1 MSNKIYTV
9 ESNDGMTIFDDVEA
23 LGMELRDIL
32 LREVDGLWEEEAD
45 HWNNWGDEYQVEPKY
60 AFACMLYDTL
70 QGDSQL
76 AKVFYAYGMGLT
88 GEYNSPI
95 KYAVRDYP
103 DRGWCWTR
111 IGEMA
116 NAHEQLDM
124 MVAFR
129 DEFVNRIKTR
139 FPSNGFTYKNS
150 GYNRRTGDEWVRTV
164 TVKVVDLDKEFFN
177 APKVKINQTTAAR
190 VEEEHWAHYNSK
202 EGKAERKAAA
212 ERQREI
218 SMTMLENGWH
228 NMSTDDDGTV
238 RMW

>member
-9 ESNDGMTIFDDVEA
+9 ESNDGMTIFNDVEA
-23 LGMELRDIL
+23 LGMELRDTL

-45 HWNNWGDEYQVEPKY
+45 HWNNWGEEYQVEPSY

-70 QGDSQL
+70 QCDSQL
-76 AKVFYAYGMGLT
+76 TKVFHAYGMGLT

-95 KYAVRDYP
+95 EYTVREP
-103 DRGWCWTR
+103 NRGWCWTR
-111 IGEMA
+111 ISEMA
-116 NAHEQLDM
+116 NAHEQLGM

-129 DEFVNRIKTR
+129 DEFVNRIMTR
-139 FPSNGFTYKNS
+139 LPSSGFAYKNS
-150 GYNRRTGDEWVRTV
+150 GYNHRTGDEWTRTV

-190 VEEEHWAHYNSK
+190 SEAEYESHYNSK

-212 ERQREI
+212 ERKAEI

-228 NMSTDDDGTV
+228 NMSMDDDGAV

>member
-9 ESNDGMTIFDDVEA
+9 ESNDGMTIFNDVEA

-60 AFACMLYDTL
+60 AFACMLYGTL
-70 QGDSQL
+70 QHDSQL
-76 AKVFYAYGMGLT
+76 QKIFYAYGMGLT
-88 GEYNSPI
+88 GEYNSPV
-95 KYAVRDYP
+95 KYAVREP
-103 DRGWCWTR
+103 NRGWCWTR
-111 IGEMA
+111 ISEMA

-139 FPSNGFTYKNS
+139 LPSNGFTYKNR
-150 GYNRRTGDEWVRTV
+150 GYNRMTGDEWVRTV
-164 TVKVVDLDKEFFN
+164 TVKIVDLDKEFFN

-218 SMTMLENGWH
+218 SMTMMENGWH
-228 NMSTDDDGTV
+228 NMSMDDDGTV

>member
-9 ESNDGMTIFDDVEA
+9 ESNDGMTIFNDVKA
-23 LGMELRDIL
+23 LGMELRDTL
-32 LREVDGLWEEEAD
+32 LREVDGLWEEETD
-45 HWNNWGDEYQVEPKY
+45 HWNNWGEEYQVEPSY

-70 QGDSQL
+70 QGNSQL
-76 AKVFYAYGMGLT
+76 TKVFHAYGMGLT

-95 KYAVRDYP
+95 EYTVREP
-103 DRGWCWTR
+103 NRGWCWTR
-111 IGEMA
+111 ISEMA
-116 NAHEQLDM
+116 NAHEQLGM

-129 DEFVNRIKTR
+129 DEFVNRIMTR
-139 FPSNGFTYKNS
+139 LPSSGFTYKNS
-150 GYNRRTGDEWVRTV
+150 GYNHRTGDEWTRTV

-190 VEEEHWAHYNSK
+190 SEAEYESHYNSK

-212 ERQREI
+212 ERKAEI
-218 SMTMLENGWH
+218 SMTMMENGWH
-228 NMSTDDDGTV
+228 NMSMDDDGTV

>member
-9 ESNDGMTIFDDVEA
+9 QTNDSMTIFNDAEA

-32 LREVDGLWEEEAD
+32 LREVDGLWEEEAY
-45 HWNNWGDEYQVEPKY
+45 HWNICGDEYQVEPKY
-60 AFACMLYDTL
+60 AFACMLYETL
-70 QGDSQL
+70 TKNYQKNNQL
-76 AKVFYAYGMGLT
+76 RNIAHCYGLT
-88 GEYNSPI
+88 PLQLPLFTTNGYWDW
-95 KYAVRDYP
+95 RDMQGMK
-103 DRGWCWTR
+103 DCHARLD
-111 IGEMA
+111 EMV
-116 NAHEQLDM
+116 EW
-124 MVAFR
+124 R
-129 DEFVNRIKTR
+129 DEFVNRIKTT
-139 FPSNGFTYKNS
+139 FPSSGFTYKNS
-150 GYNRRTGDEWVRTV
+150 GYNRRTGDEWIRTV

-177 APKVKINQTTAAR
+177 APKVKINQTTLAR
-190 VEEEHWAHYNSK
+190 TEEEHWAHYNSK